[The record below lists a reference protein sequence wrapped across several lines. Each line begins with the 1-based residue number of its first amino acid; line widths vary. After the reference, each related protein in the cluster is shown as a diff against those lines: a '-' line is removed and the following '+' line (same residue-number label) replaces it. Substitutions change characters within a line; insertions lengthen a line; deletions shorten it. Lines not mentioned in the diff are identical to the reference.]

1 MCDTFI
7 LLKYIRDNN
16 IKKITVNLD
25 IDIDVDID
33 VDDDENKHRKD
44 YDIAPQ
50 KDNYYSMLC
59 FKDLRMFAP
68 HVVTE
73 IYLSKKIEN
82 PRYIDALKYTTNMFC
97 KNKEMYK
104 YYLQLKTAASV
115 SSEHIGQH
123 FPNLFYIKFHKR
135 GTTGDI
141 IDAPIFIK
149 DKYDKGITFG
159 TFDLFHYGH
168 NNILTRCKNF
178 CNYLYIGLS
187 SDELNERKGKISIDK
202 YEKRKEV
209 IEKVCYGDEIFKEE
223 SLEHKNDY
231 VLQTGAEILMMG
243 DDWLGEF
250 DWVSCDVL
258 YMERTPNISTTLLK
272 TIRKIMP
279 ENI

>member
-7 LLKYIRDNN
+7 LLKYIKDNN
-16 IKKITVNLD
+16 IKKITVNAD
-25 IDIDVDID
+25 IDITADID
-33 VDDDENKHRKD
+33 DDNNTPH
-44 YDIAPQ
+44 

-73 IYLSKKIEN
+73 IYISKKIEN
-82 PRYIDALKYTTNMFC
+82 PQYIDALKYTTNMFC
-97 KNKEMYK
+97 KNKDTYK
-104 YYLQLKTAASV
+104 YYSQMKTAESV
-115 SSEHIGQH
+115 SSQHIGHH

-135 GTTGDI
+135 IVTGDET
-141 IDAPIFIK
+141 DAPVFIQ

-187 SDELNERKGKISIDK
+187 SDELNEIKGKNSIDD
-202 YEKRKEV
+202 YDKRKEV
-209 IEKVCYGDEIFKEE
+209 IVKANYGDEIFKEE
-223 SLEHKNDY
+223 SLELKNDY

-272 TIRKIMP
+272 TIRNMTP
-279 ENI
+279 NEL

>member
-7 LLKYIRDNN
+7 LLKYIKDNN
-16 IKKITVNLD
+16 IKKITVNA
-25 IDIDVDID
+25 DVDEINNGD
-33 VDDDENKHRKD
+33 NNTPD
-44 YDIAPQ
+44 

-68 HVVTE
+68 HIITE
-73 IYLSKKIEN
+73 IYISKKIEN
-82 PRYIDALKYTTNMFC
+82 PQYIDALKYTTNLFC
-97 KNKEMYK
+97 KNKETYK
-104 YYLQLKTAASV
+104 YYSQMKTAESV
-115 SSEHIGQH
+115 SSQHIGHH

-135 GTTGDI
+135 SITGDET
-141 IDAPIFIK
+141 DAPVFIQ

-168 NNILTRCKNF
+168 NNILTRCKHF

-187 SDELNERKGKISIDK
+187 SDELNKRKGKNSIDD

-209 IEKVCYGDEIFKEE
+209 IGTANYGDEIFKEE
-223 SLEHKNDY
+223 SLELKNDY
-231 VLQTGAEILMMG
+231 VLQTGAKILMMG

-272 TIRKIMP
+272 TIRNMTSN
-279 ENI
+279 EL

>member
-7 LLKYIRDNN
+7 LLKYIKDNN
-16 IKKITVNLD
+16 IKKITVNA
-25 IDIDVDID
+25 DVDEINN
-33 VDDDENKHRKD
+33 DDNNATPH
-44 YDIAPQ
+44 

-68 HVVTE
+68 HIITE
-73 IYLSKKIEN
+73 IYISKKIVN
-82 PRYIDALKYTTNMFC
+82 PHYIDALKYTTNMFC
-97 KNKEMYK
+97 KNKETYK
-104 YYLQLKTAASV
+104 YYSQLKMASSL
-115 SSEHIGQH
+115 SSEHTAQH
-123 FPNLFYIKFHKR
+123 FPNLFYIKFHNC
-135 GTTGDI
+135 GT
-141 IDAPIFIK
+141 IDTPVFIQ

-187 SDELNERKGKISIDK
+187 SDELNKRKGKNSIDD
-202 YEKRKEV
+202 YEKRKYV
-209 IEKVCYGDEIFKEE
+209 IREENYGDEIFKEE
-223 SLEHKNDY
+223 SLELKNDY
-231 VLQTGAEILMMG
+231 VLQTGAKILMMG

-272 TIRKIMP
+272 TIRNMTP
-279 ENI
+279 NEV

>member
-7 LLKYIRDNN
+7 LLKYIKDNN
-16 IKKITVNLD
+16 INKITVNGD
-25 IDIDVDID
+25 I
-33 VDDDENKHRKD
+33 EHK
-44 YDIAPQ
+44 DIASR
-50 KDNYYSMLC
+50 DNTDITNENNYYSMLC
-59 FKDLRMFAP
+59 FKDLRLFAP
-68 HVVTE
+68 HIITE
-73 IYLSKKIEN
+73 VYISKKLDDPKDIE
-82 PRYIDALKYTTNMFC
+82 ALNYTTNLFC
-97 KNKEMYK
+97 KNTETYK
-104 YYLQLKTAASV
+104 YYSQMKAALHV
-115 SSEHIGQH
+115 SSSTINT
-123 FPNLFYIKFHKR
+123 FPNLFYIKFHNR
-135 GTTGDI
+135 DNGDNGDGI
-141 IDAPIFIK
+141 NTPIFIQ
-149 DKYDKGITFG
+149 DKYAKGITFG

>member
-7 LLKYIRDNN
+7 LLKYIKDNN

-25 IDIDVDID
+25 IEVDIEVDID
-33 VDDDENKHRKD
+33 VDGDTTPH
-44 YDIAPQ
+44 

-68 HVVTE
+68 NVVTE

-82 PRYIDALKYTTNMFC
+82 PQYIDALKYTTNIFC
-97 KNKEMYK
+97 KNKEIYT
-104 YYLQLKTAASV
+104 YYSKLKTAESV

-123 FPNLFYIKFHKR
+123 FPCLFYIKFHKR
-135 GTTGDI
+135 ETTDENRDA
-141 IDAPIFIK
+141 IDASIFIQ

-168 NNILTRCKNF
+168 NNILTRCKSF
-178 CNYLYIGLS
+178 CKYLYIGLS
-187 SDELNERKGKISIDK
+187 SDELNERKGKNSIDD
-202 YEKRKEV
+202 YEKRKQV
-209 IEKVCYGDEIFKEE
+209 IEKAHYGDEIFKEE
-223 SLEHKNDY
+223 SLEQKNDY
-231 VLQTGAEILMMG
+231 VIQTGAEILMMG

-272 TIRKIMP
+272 TIRKLMQD
-279 ENI
+279 NI

>member
-7 LLKYIRDNN
+7 LLKYITENN
-16 IKKITVNLD
+16 IKKATVDAD
-25 IDIDVDID
+25 INIESTCDNDTTQ
-33 VDDDENKHRKD
+33 H
-44 YDIAPQ
+44 

-59 FKDLRMFAP
+59 FKDLRIFAP

-73 IYLSKKIEN
+73 IYISKIIEN
-82 PRYIDALKYTTNMFC
+82 PQYIDALKYTTNMFC

-104 YYLQLKTAASV
+104 YYSQLKMASSL
-115 SSEHIGQH
+115 SSEHTAQH
-123 FPNLFYIKFHKR
+123 FPNLFYIKFHNC
-135 GTTGDI
+135 GT
-141 IDAPIFIK
+141 IDTPVFIQ

-187 SDELNERKGKISIDK
+187 SDELNKRKGKNSIDD
-202 YEKRKEV
+202 YEKRKDV
-209 IEKVCYGDEIFKEE
+209 IREANYGDEIFKEE
-223 SLEHKNDY
+223 SLELKNDY
-231 VLQTGAEILMMG
+231 VLQTGAKILMMG

-272 TIRKIMP
+272 TIRNMTP
-279 ENI
+279 NEV

>member
-7 LLKYIRDNN
+7 LLKYIKDNN
-16 IKKITVNLD
+16 IKKITVNA
-25 IDIDVDID
+25 DVDEINN
-33 VDDDENKHRKD
+33 DDNNATPH
-44 YDIAPQ
+44 

-68 HVVTE
+68 HIITE
-73 IYLSKKIEN
+73 IYISKKIVN
-82 PRYIDALKYTTNMFC
+82 PHYIDALKYTTNMFC

-104 YYLQLKTAASV
+104 YYSQLKMASSL
-115 SSEHIGQH
+115 SSEHTAQH
-123 FPNLFYIKFHKR
+123 FPNLFYIKFHNC
-135 GTTGDI
+135 GT
-141 IDAPIFIK
+141 IDTPVFIQ

-187 SDELNERKGKISIDK
+187 SDELNKRKGKNSIDD
-202 YEKRKEV
+202 YEKRKDV
-209 IEKVCYGDEIFKEE
+209 IREANYGDEIFKEE
-223 SLEHKNDY
+223 SLELKNDY
-231 VLQTGAEILMMG
+231 VLQTGAKILMMG

-272 TIRKIMP
+272 TIRNMTP
-279 ENI
+279 NEV

>member
-7 LLKYIRDNN
+7 LLKYIKDNN
-16 IKKITVNLD
+16 IKKITVSLD
-25 IDIDVDID
+25 IDGDIDVDA
-33 VDDDENKHRKD
+33 DDNDDTAQH
-44 YDIAPQ
+44 

-68 HVVTE
+68 HVITE
-73 IYLSKKIEN
+73 IYLSKKIDN

-97 KNKEMYK
+97 KNKEIYN
-104 YYLQLKTAASV
+104 YYSQLKTAASV

-123 FPNLFYIKFHKR
+123 FPNLFYIKFHKCDA
-135 GTTGDI
+135 TGDA
-141 IDAPIFIK
+141 IDAPIFIQ

-187 SDELNERKGKISIDK
+187 SDELNERKGKNSIDD
-202 YEKRKEV
+202 YEKRKDV
-209 IEKVCYGDEIFKEE
+209 IEKALYGDEIFKEE
-223 SLEHKNDY
+223 SLELKNDY

-272 TIRKIMP
+272 TIRNMTP
-279 ENI
+279 SEL

>member
-7 LLKYIRDNN
+7 LLKYITDNS
-16 IKKITVNLD
+16 IKKITFDADINVEENL
-25 IDIDVDID
+25 
-33 VDDDENKHRKD
+33 
-44 YDIAPQ
+44 
-50 KDNYYSMLC
+50 DNYYSMLC

-73 IYLSKKIEN
+73 IYISKIIVN
-82 PRYIDALKYTTNMFC
+82 PEYIDALQYTTNMFC
-97 KNKEMYK
+97 RNKELYK
-104 YYLQLKTAASV
+104 YYSELKTAASV
-115 SSEHIGQH
+115 SSKHIGQQ
-123 FPNLFYIKFHKR
+123 FPHLFYIKFHNHN
-135 GTTGDI
+135 TETGDD
-141 IDAPIFIK
+141 IDASIFIR

-187 SDELNERKGKISIDK
+187 SDELNERKGKNSVDN

-209 IEKVCYGDEIFKEE
+209 IEYTHLGDEIFKEE
-223 SLEHKNDY
+223 SLEQKNEY
-231 VLQTGAEILMMG
+231 VNQRGAEILMMG
-243 DDWLGEF
+243 DDWIGAF

-272 TIRKIMP
+272 TIRKILP
-279 ENI
+279 TEI